1 MLLKDEEIKKAYS
14 RQQSLKSTIGDLQ
27 EGIQTYQS
35 MAEQKERQVEEE
47 REKQV
52 MLEQEIIRLQNE
64 VERVTRKL
72 KDSRLEAKTEQ
83 ILEEKEDSPHSRKE

>member
-1 MLLKDEEIKKAYS
+1 
-14 RQQSLKSTIGDLQ
+14 
-27 EGIQTYQS
+27 
-35 MAEQKERQVEEE
+35 
-47 REKQV
+47 